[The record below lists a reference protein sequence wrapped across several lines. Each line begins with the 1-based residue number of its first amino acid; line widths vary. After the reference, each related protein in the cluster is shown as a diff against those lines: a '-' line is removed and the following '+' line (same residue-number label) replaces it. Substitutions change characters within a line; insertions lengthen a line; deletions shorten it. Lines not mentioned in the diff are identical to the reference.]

1 MGLADE
7 FKYIKDFVG
16 SKFLNKSITPIDNN
30 FFYPFGSE
38 YSGVDNANIG
48 RLQMLNYFL
57 TVPELYMTIA
67 MKASMFSKMK

>member
-16 SKFLNKSITPIDNN
+16 SKFLSKSITPIDNN
-30 FFYPFGSE
+30 FFYPVGSE

-48 RLQMLNYFL
+48 RF
-57 TVPELYMTIA
+57 
-67 MKASMFSKMK
+67 KC